1 MILLMDTDIGDDID
15 DALALGFLMKTDIE
29 IAGITTVYREAAKRA
44 HIVRRLLELEG
55 RNDIPVFAGA
65 SKPLSEGARTLGVLN
80 YGEESAE
87 EEDDG
92 GLAAVKFIA
101 ECAEKYGNE
110 LVLLAIGAQ
119 TNVAMAIMRYPEKMQ
134 KAGRIVVMGGCFTLA
149 HDEWNI
155 ACDPT
160 AARIVLESG
169 LNVEYVPW
177 EITSRVCI
185 GKKNYDYILGLECG
199 GLTGALADM
208 VRSWSERNDYIPL
221 LHDPLA
227 LMYALDSSFASTC
240 RIKAAV
246 VESGLAE
253 GITLNL
259 TDGAGCN
266 GASYKRPDA
275 RTVTVVNGVDERFVV
290 KKFMSK
296 VFNKSEVSSSAA
308 QCGLETVSA

>member
-1 MILLMDTDIGDDID
+1 MFEFSYCLTAAVVILLWYKKIKEIRDYDTFNGYRHRRCID

-65 SKPLSEGARTLGVLN
+65 SKPLSEGARMLGVLN

-134 KAGRIVVMGGCFTLA
+134 KAGRIVVMGGCFTFA

-155 ACDPT
+155 VCDPT
-160 AARIVLESG
+160 AGADSA
-169 LNVEYVPW
+169 
-177 EITSRVCI
+177 
-185 GKKNYDYILGLECG
+185 GK
-199 GLTGALADM
+199 
-208 VRSWSERNDYIPL
+208 
-221 LHDPLA
+221 
-227 LMYALDSSFASTC
+227 
-240 RIKAAV
+240 
-246 VESGLAE
+246 
-253 GITLNL
+253 
-259 TDGAGCN
+259 
-266 GASYKRPDA
+266 
-275 RTVTVVNGVDERFVV
+275 RT
-290 KKFMSK
+290 
-296 VFNKSEVSSSAA
+296 
-308 QCGLETVSA
+308 